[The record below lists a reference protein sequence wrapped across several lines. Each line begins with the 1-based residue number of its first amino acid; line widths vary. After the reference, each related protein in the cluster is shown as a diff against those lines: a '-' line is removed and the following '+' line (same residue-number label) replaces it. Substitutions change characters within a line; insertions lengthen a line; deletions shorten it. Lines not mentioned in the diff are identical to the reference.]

1 MYETGGLRRVHL
13 KGRENILKRL
23 LIHAAGFNLALVM
36 RKMFGV
42 GKPRRLQG
50 LGGRIFEL
58 CAKIWRSRGLFRVLG
73 EVIAAPAFMQSPM
86 SGVPAVSARMI
97 FIPARG

>member
-1 MYETGGLRRVHL
+1 MRRVHL

-36 RKMFGV
+36 RKTLGV

-50 LGGRIFEL
+50 LAKGLFAL
-58 CAKIWRSRGLFRVLG
+58 FSKIWRCRRRIVAVLTAMAGRTLRRCSLFGATRLPVRRT
-73 EVIAAPAFMQSPM
+73 VI
-86 SGVPAVSARMI
+86 PAVSWK
-97 FIPARG
+97 